1 MRMRRS
7 VTEALMSVGTVA
19 ILLFALVVFDPR
31 IREEISRRVAM
42 RPVTELANTGQYVE
56 SLSTLVMGVARQ
68 QGGTH
73 APLLIF
79 TLAGAVL
86 VVFMLRT

>member
-1 MRMRRS
+1 
-7 VTEALMSVGTVA
+7 MSAGTVA

-31 IREEISRRVAM
+31 IREQISHRVAT
-42 RPVTELANTGQYVE
+42 RPANELASTGRYVE
-56 SLSTLVMGVARQ
+56 SLSTLVMAVARQ
-68 QGGTH
+68 QSGEH
-73 APLLIF
+73 APLLFF

>member
-1 MRMRRS
+1 MRMRRT
-7 VTEALMSVGTVA
+7 VAEALMSVGTVA

-31 IREEISRRVAM
+31 IREQISRRVAA
-42 RPVTELANTGQYVE
+42 RPVTELASTGQYVE
-56 SLSTLVMGVARQ
+56 SLSTLAMGVARQ
-68 QGGTH
+68 QGGAH

>member
-1 MRMRRS
+1 MTRRA
-7 VTEALMSVGTVA
+7 VGEALMSAGTVA
-19 ILLFALVVFDPR
+19 ILVLVLMAFDDR
-31 IREEISRRVAM
+31 IRKEISQRVM
-42 RPVTELANTGQYVE
+42 TRPASELASAGRQVQDLT
-56 SLSTLVMGVARQ
+56 TLTVTVARQ
-68 QGGTH
+68 QSSTH

>member
-1 MRMRRS
+1 MRRS
-7 VTEALMSVGTVA
+7 VVEALMSVGTVA

-31 IREEISRRVAM
+31 IREQISRRVVT
-42 RPVTELANTGQYVE
+42 RPVTELASTGQYVE
-56 SLSTLVMGVARQ
+56 SLSTLVIGVARQ
-68 QGGTH
+68 QSAAHT
-73 APLLIF
+73 PLLVF

>member
-1 MRMRRS
+1 MRRS
-7 VTEALMSVGTVA
+7 VVEALMSAGTVA

-31 IREEISRRVAM
+31 IREEISRRVAI
-42 RPVTELANTGQYVE
+42 RPASELASTGRYVE
-56 SLSTLVMGVARQ
+56 SLSTLVFGVARQ
-68 QGGTH
+68 QTGAH